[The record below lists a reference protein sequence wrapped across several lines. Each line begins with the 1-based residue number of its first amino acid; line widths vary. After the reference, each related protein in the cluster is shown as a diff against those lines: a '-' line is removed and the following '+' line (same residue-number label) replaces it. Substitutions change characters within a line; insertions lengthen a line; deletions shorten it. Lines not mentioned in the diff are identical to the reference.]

1 MRIWKHVVLLLSL
14 MVGGYSA
21 FADDSV
27 NININISG
35 TVVANGACT
44 FNNGDSA
51 TVDFSEVDFEPADGG
66 TVLSGSYLET
76 VPATMSC
83 TGDAGGKAQMTF
95 SPVGGVTLDYN
106 GHKLLPVS
114 INDSNPG
121 QELGIRLL
129 VNGLV
134 QDVNAPFAV
143 DMLTQQPAIQA
154 ELVLVGQGDGLIN
167 GARISAS
174 ATLIMEFV

>member
-1 MRIWKHVVLLLSL
+1 M
-14 MVGGYSA
+14 
-21 FADDSV
+21 
-27 NININISG
+27 
-35 TVVANGACT
+35 
-44 FNNGDSA
+44 
-51 TVDFSEVDFEPADGG
+51 
-66 TVLSGSYLET
+66 
-76 VPATMSC
+76 
-83 TGDAGGKAQMTF
+83 
-95 SPVGGVTLDYN
+95 
-106 GHKLLPVS
+106 PVS

-174 ATLIMEFV
+174 ATLIMEFA